1 MFIFVLDC
9 VVSEGNQASYLQ
21 TESPQCVGSR
31 SNLNSFL
38 KPLWAYSDPLSVCVT
53 MCPIWDLG
61 SNLFYSIALK
71 AFGMLLKIHAYAAW
85 VQGQKF
91 IYNFIGSCSFHNA
104 LNTFLLL
111 ETFSPGLLSA
121 VHFLHLNLPL
131 GSSGKVTERKRSV
144 DSPHGSETKVPLF
157 GEEGFP
163 SFLVL
168 LGFPCGSAGKESACN
183 VGDLG
188 SIPGL

>member
-21 TESPQCVGSR
+21 TESPECVGSR

-71 AFGMLLKIHAYAAW
+71 VFGMLLKIHAYAAW
-85 VQGQKF
+85 VHGQKF
-91 IYNFIGSCSFHNA
+91 IYNFIGSCSSA
-104 LNTFLLL
+104 LFFPQCPQHFSAPRDFLPWSSICCSPPALASTSRV
-111 ETFSPGLLSA
+111 EWQSDREEKECGFSSWIWDQS
-121 VHFLHLNLPL
+121 
-131 GSSGKVTERKRSV
+131 SSG
-144 DSPHGSETKVPLF
+144 
-157 GEEGFP
+157 
-163 SFLVL
+163 
-168 LGFPCGSAGKESACN
+168 
-183 VGDLG
+183 
-188 SIPGL
+188 